1 MHLGLLGGMSQDT
14 FEPDKMVG
22 FSENIRNHQIVKLL
36 REPLLHFIFIGAAIY
51 LLYGVFA
58 EPVPEAD
65 DKTIVVS
72 AGEIEWMQTAWQKR
86 WSRPPTDAEFDGL
99 IQQYIKETVLYR
111 EALTMGLNK
120 HDMVIRRR
128 LAQKLEFL
136 AKDLVA
142 LTPPTDEELQTYF
155 SEHQDRYQ
163 EPVLYTFTQVFID
176 PDKRGDAT
184 LARAEAVK
192 VTLIAEGESID
203 NAGAL
208 GDDFML
214 QNYYPEKDQVE
225 IQKLFG
231 SGFTESLL
239 ELSPGQWHGP
249 VLSGYGVHLVYVSNI
264 SEPPPPVFAEVRER
278 VTQDWKI
285 ERGEELNEQF
295 YASLREQYTIVI
307 EEPEQ
312 KDKAATLQEQAE

>member
-1 MHLGLLGGMSQDT
+1 M
-14 FEPDKMVG
+14 
-22 FSENIRNHQIVKLL
+22 KLL
-36 REPLLHFIFIGAAIY
+36 REPLVHFMFIGAMIY

-72 AGEIEWMQTAWQKR
+72 AGEIEWMQTSWQKR
-86 WSRPPTDAEFDGL
+86 WNRPPTAAEFDGL

-155 SEHQDRYQ
+155 EEHRDRYQ

-176 PDKRGDAT
+176 PDKRGDTT

-192 VTLIAEGESID
+192 VTLIAEGEAID
-203 NAGAL
+203 DAGSL

-231 SGFTESLL
+231 SGFTESLV
-239 ELSPGQWHGP
+239 ELAPGQWHGP

-264 SEPPPPVFAEVRER
+264 NEPPAPVFADVRER
-278 VTQDWKI
+278 VEQDWKM
-285 ERGEELNEQF
+285 EKGEELNEKF
-295 YASLREQYTIVI
+295 YASLRDRYTIVI
-307 EEPEQ
+307 EEPAQ
-312 KDKAATLQEQAE
+312 

>member
-1 MHLGLLGGMSQDT
+1 
-14 FEPDKMVG
+14 
-22 FSENIRNHQIVKLL
+22 VKLL
-36 REPLLHFIFIGAAIY
+36 REPLVHFMFIGVAIY

-65 DKTIVVS
+65 DKTIVVT
-72 AGEIEWMQTAWQKR
+72 AGEVEWMQTAWQKR
-86 WSRPPTDAEFDGL
+86 WNRPPTAEEFDGL

-120 HDMVIRRR
+120 HDQVIRRR

-142 LTPPTDEELQTYF
+142 LTPPTEAELQNYF
-155 SEHQDRYQ
+155 DEHQERYQ

-176 PDKRGDAT
+176 PDKRGDTT
-184 LARAEAVK
+184 LDDAEAIK
-192 VTLIAEGESID
+192 ANLILKGDAVED
-203 NAGAL
+203 PGAL

-214 QNYYPEKDQVE
+214 QNYYPEKDVVE

-231 SGFTESLL
+231 SGFTESLV

-249 VLSGYGVHLVYVSNI
+249 VLSGYGVHLVYISSV
-264 SEPPPPVFAEVRER
+264 SEPPAPEFAALRER
-278 VTQDWKI
+278 VVQDWTMEK
-285 ERGEELNEQF
+285 GEELNDKF
-295 YASLREQYTIVI
+295 YASLRDQYTVVI
-307 EEPEQ
+307 EEPAAE
-312 KDKAATLQEQAE
+312 DKVAAQ

>member
-1 MHLGLLGGMSQDT
+1 
-14 FEPDKMVG
+14 
-22 FSENIRNHQIVKLL
+22 VKLL
-36 REPLLHFIFIGAAIY
+36 REPLLHFMFIGAAIY
-51 LLYGVFA
+51 LLYGAFA
-58 EPVPEAD
+58 EPVPEETN
-65 DKTIVVS
+65 KTIVVS
-72 AGEIEWMQTAWQKR
+72 AGEIEWMQTSWQKR
-86 WSRPPTDAEFDGL
+86 WNRPPTAQEFDGL

-111 EALTMGLNK
+111 EALTMGLNQ
-120 HDMVIRRR
+120 HDQVIRRR

-142 LTPPTDEELQTYF
+142 LTPPTDEELLTYF

-163 EPVLYTFTQVFID
+163 QPVLYTFTQVFID

-184 LARAEAVK
+184 LDDAEAIK
-192 VTLIAEGESID
+192 ASLIAQGDAIE

-214 QNYYPEKDQVE
+214 QNYYPEKDQIE

-231 SGFTESLL
+231 SGFAQSLVA
-239 ELSPGQWHGP
+239 LSPGQWHGP
-249 VLSGYGVHLVYVSNI
+249 VLSGYGTHLVYVSNI
-264 SEPPPPVFAEVRER
+264 NEPPAPEFAEMRER
-278 VTQDWKI
+278 VVQDWTSD
-285 ERGEELNEQF
+285 RGEELNDKF

-312 KDKAATLQEQAE
+312 KGKVAAVQESAQ